1 MATRSDAPRYENRKA
16 RFELEVDYTVEA
28 GIQLLGSEVKSLR
41 TGRASINEAFAI
53 NRGHELFLIQAT
65 IPPYPGANQ
74 FNHEPTRPRRLL
86 LHKREINKIIG
97 AITRERITVLP
108 MALYFNDKGRVKVT
122 LAIGKGRNKADKREV
137 IKQRDWNREKARVL
151 KGD

>member
-122 LAIGKGRNKADKREV
+122 LAIGKGRNKGDKREV